1 MDKKD
6 LFEEFVI
13 LGTKIFF
20 FEERNNLKNMTARIK
35 DCFRLNKC

>member
-20 FEERNNLKNMTARIK
+20 LKKGIIK
-35 DCFRLNKC
+35 YDS